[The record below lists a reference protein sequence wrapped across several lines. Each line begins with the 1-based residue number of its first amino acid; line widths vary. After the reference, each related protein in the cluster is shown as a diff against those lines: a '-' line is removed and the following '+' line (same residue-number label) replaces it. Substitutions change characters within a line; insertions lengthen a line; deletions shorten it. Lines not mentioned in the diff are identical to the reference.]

1 MQVGFNVYP
10 YLLLRFFVLKLCF
23 LKHQGNKTMAVKS
36 TLFREGKVVRYTF
49 KGSKADKTLQTDSQ
63 DFGGA
68 VKSNHNVSSLLRL

>member
-1 MQVGFNVYP
+1 
-10 YLLLRFFVLKLCF
+10 
-23 LKHQGNKTMAVKS
+23 MAVKS